1 MFPTKNKIVFS
12 TTLAIFALIA
22 VTGLMWT
29 LSVSVSEEA
38 NAWHSQFAT
47 KKECVNFMKDV
58 LHNTTAQAQ
67 TMCNKVI
74 PH

>member
-1 MFPTKNKIVFS
+1 MNQKA
-12 TTLAIFALIA
+12 TLAIFAIIA
-22 VTGLMWT
+22 VTGLIWT
-29 LSVSVSEEA
+29 LTVSELA